1 MVCHASA
8 MSRGQ
13 MIMEDKPVAE
23 PDTQSAES
31 CPCRELGEH
40 IALLLGVRSPT
51 ARQHL
56 RNARIE
62 MLKALRAVIDDRI
75 EHLSRARPKG
85 TRIAV
90 D

>member
-1 MVCHASA
+1 MK
-8 MSRGQ
+8 
-13 MIMEDKPVAE
+13 EEPVVE
-23 PDTQSAES
+23 PGAQSAES
-31 CPCRELGEH
+31 CPCRELEEH
-40 IALLLGVRSPT
+40 IALLLGVRSPA

-62 MLKALRAVIDDRI
+62 MLKAIRAMIDNRI
-75 EHLSRARPKG
+75 EHLSRPGAKG

>member
-1 MVCHASA
+1 MQKGSTT
-8 MSRGQ
+8 
-13 MIMEDKPVAE
+13 MEREPIVE
-23 PDTQSAES
+23 PDAQSAEF

-40 IALLLGVRSPT
+40 IALLLGVRSPR

-62 MLKALRAVIDDRI
+62 MLRAMRAVIDDRI
-75 EHLSRARPKG
+75 EHLSRSGAKG
-85 TRIAV
+85 TKIAV

>member
-1 MVCHASA
+1 
-8 MSRGQ
+8 
-13 MIMEDKPVAE
+13 MEEEPVME
-23 PDTQSAES
+23 PGAQNAES

-40 IALLLGVRSPT
+40 LASLLGIRSPS

-62 MLKALRAVIDDRI
+62 MLRAIRAVIDDRI
-75 EHLSRARPKG
+75 EHLSRPSTKG